1 MKSVV
6 NEFEQNVKED
16 RQELD
21 ETQRKTLEYVEN
33 ESNDENELIEVDEE
47 VELDDKFDCESILTT
62 YSNIYNHPKIISER
76 KINVSFFVNF
86 R

>member
-76 KINVSFFVNF
+76 KINVSFANV
-86 R
+86 